1 VATHAVRH
9 TDYSLETHSFC
20 SHHLGDTLLSL
31 FVIYS
36 RHTTSSL
43 HGDTRRLIRHTDPS
57 RHTGNCCSFF
67 PIRHTDPSRHT
78 GHFLLMLLGDTLDK
92 PSATHSRNSL
102 VYCHRQHMPE
112 FFLVVV
118 GLFIDE
124 VFVFLFLL
132 GDPVHSHGS
141 FLSLSLQCPGHTQ
154 RASSLPWQS
163 GTLSRMFF
171 FLLGDPVHSHEPSCS
186 NRLR

>member
-1 VATHAVRH
+1 MATHAVRH
-9 TDYSLETHSFC
+9 TDYSLETHSFF

-78 GHFLLMLLGDTLDK
+78 GNSLFIHGDTRRLIRPTD
-92 PSATHSRNSL
+92 PSRHTGNSFALATNAFSCSLSLTATHASSATHAGIGNTRRNSL
-102 VYCHRQHMPE
+102 VNCHRQHMPE

-118 GLFIDE
+118 ACL
-124 VFVFLFLL
+124 
-132 GDPVHSHGS
+132 
-141 FLSLSLQCPGHTQ
+141 
-154 RASSLPWQS
+154 
-163 GTLSRMFF
+163 
-171 FLLGDPVHSHEPSCS
+171 
-186 NRLR
+186 

>member
-9 TDYSLETHSFC
+9 TDYSLETHSFF
-20 SHHLGDTLLSL
+20 SHHLGDTLLPL

-78 GHFLLMLLGDTLDK
+78 GNHLFFAAWRHTQQAFLTHREFICIGDSHPLLFIVVNGD
-92 PSATHSRNSL
+92 SRLIGNT
-102 VYCHRQHMPE
+102 CRHRQHMPE
-112 FFLVVV
+112 FFCS
-118 GLFIDE
+118 FIALATHA
-124 VFVFLFLL
+124 FSCCLL
-132 GDPVHSHGS
+132 
-141 FLSLSLQCPGHTQ
+141 
-154 RASSLPWQS
+154 R
-163 GTLSRMFF
+163 
-171 FLLGDPVHSHEPSCS
+171 
-186 NRLR
+186 